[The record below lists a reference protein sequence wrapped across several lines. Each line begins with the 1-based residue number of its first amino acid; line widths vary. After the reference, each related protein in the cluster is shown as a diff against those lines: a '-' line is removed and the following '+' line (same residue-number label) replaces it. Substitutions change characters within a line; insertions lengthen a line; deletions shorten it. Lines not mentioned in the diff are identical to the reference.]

1 MHPRIDLL
9 VGPVLGEGDGS
20 YSAVVAAPG
29 REAGNRSVLTGA
41 RTSATVG
48 SYLRGGADF
57 QFARSFTI
65 GVDAGY
71 NWVADFAQ
79 PVGVRKNYSG
89 FGIPAHVVTFD
100 DQVAREAAIIEN
112 LQRQDVHPL
121 EEAEAYERL
130 MAADPLVTADTIA
143 AKVEERLGG
152 AFGGQ
157 RQRGAH
163 GGPVPMMRRAGGGG

>member
-1 MHPRIDLL
+1 MELQNGSVVGPDGAISGVTSLVAFPVGVRWNPFSFGRQSDAIKPFVAAG

-48 SYLRGGADF
+48 GYLRGGADF

-89 FGIPAHVVTFD
+89 FGMGVGLGVLFGRGTA
-100 DQVAREAAIIEN
+100 AR
-112 LQRQDVHPL
+112 PSTSSS
-121 EEAEAYERL
+121 
-130 MAADPLVTADTIA
+130 P
-143 AKVEERLGG
+143 
-152 AFGGQ
+152 
-157 RQRGAH
+157 
-163 GGPVPMMRRAGGGG
+163 